1 MLTKGRQL
9 WPMETEMTSYK
20 KQPQDPKPVKLPPS
34 APEARDAGP
43 RLIPLDY
50 VEHAPRVQYHLELAD
65 VALGTR
71 PPEPKRQRAR
81 RNIPPGSPNG
91 SSR

>member
-1 MLTKGRQL
+1 MA
-9 WPMETEMTSYK
+9 TSK
-20 KQPQDPKPVKLPPS
+20 KRSQDTKPVKLPPS

-71 PPEPKRQRAR
+71 PPEAKRTRAR
-81 RNIPPGSPNG
+81 RHIPPTDPHE
-91 SSR
+91 SR

>member
-1 MLTKGRQL
+1 
-9 WPMETEMTSYK
+9 MTSSK
-20 KQPQDPKPVKLPPS
+20 KRSQNPKPVKLPPS

-71 PPEPKRQRAR
+71 PPEPKRPRAR
-81 RNIPPGSPNG
+81 RHIPSEGTNG

>member
-1 MLTKGRQL
+1 MRNSKTRSRKA
-9 WPMETEMTSYK
+9 
-20 KQPQDPKPVKLPPS
+20 KPIKLPAS

-43 RLIPLDY
+43 RLIPLDI

-71 PPEPKRQRAR
+71 PPEPKRTRAR
-81 RNIPPGSPNG
+81 KNGTGQIHPPDSGS
-91 SSR
+91 

>member
-1 MLTKGRQL
+1 MAN
-9 WPMETEMTSYK
+9 SK
-20 KQPQDPKPVKLPPS
+20 KHSKAKPLKLPS
-34 APEARDAGP
+34 TAPEARDAGP
-43 RLIPLDY
+43 RLLPLDY

-71 PPEPKRQRAR
+71 LPEPKRNRTR
-81 RNIPPGSPNG
+81 RHLPPAGPNSS

>member
-1 MLTKGRQL
+1 
-9 WPMETEMTSYK
+9 MTSSK
-20 KQPQDPKPVKLPPS
+20 KRSQDPKPVKLPPS

-50 VEHAPRVQYHLELAD
+50 VDHAPRVQYHLELAD

-71 PPEPKRQRAR
+71 PPEPKRAR
-81 RNIPPGSPNG
+81 TRRHIPASDQHG

>member
-1 MLTKGRQL
+1 MSNSRKRSREL
-9 WPMETEMTSYK
+9 
-20 KQPQDPKPVKLPPS
+20 KPVKLPPS

-43 RLIPLDY
+43 RLIPLDI

-71 PPEPKRQRAR
+71 PPQPKRPRSRKPA
-81 RNIPPGSPNG
+81 
-91 SSR
+91 SSSSFHTSGT

>member
-1 MLTKGRQL
+1 MAN
-9 WPMETEMTSYK
+9 SK
-20 KQPQDPKPVKLPPS
+20 KRFREPKPIKLPPT

-43 RLIPLDY
+43 RQIPLDI

-71 PPEPKRQRAR
+71 SPEPKRTRTHRQSRPL
-81 RNIPPGSPNG
+81 PPGS
-91 SSR
+91 

>member
-1 MLTKGRQL
+1 
-9 WPMETEMTSYK
+9 METEMANSK
-20 KQPQDPKPVKLPPS
+20 KRSQTKPVKLPPT

-50 VEHAPRVQYHLELAD
+50 VDHAPRVQYHLELAD

-71 PPEPKRQRAR
+71 PPEPKRNRTR
-81 RNIPPGSPNG
+81 RPIPAANPEE
-91 SSR
+91 SR

>member
-1 MLTKGRQL
+1 
-9 WPMETEMTSYK
+9 METEMTNAK
-20 KQPQDPKPVKLPPS
+20 KRSQDPKPVKLPPS

-71 PPEPKRQRAR
+71 PPEAKRPRAR
-81 RNIPPGSPNG
+81 RHVPAQGSQEP
-91 SSR
+91 SR